1 MYFPFYCIFNLE
13 GFYLEID
20 RIFLDGNNEIEAKKM
35 SAYMRNQFKF
45 LGIKSPIRKKLQKEI
60 FKEIIKPK
68 EIDRNFVVE
77 FFEKEYREFQY
88 MVIDYLIKQKNFLVE
103 KDKFLIRNLIT
114 NKSWWDT
121 VDIISSN
128 LLGHICK
135 KYPNIVNEHILSW
148 INDENMWIRRSSIIF
163 QLRYKEDTNLEVLS
177 KAIKDNLSDDD
188 FFIKKAIGWA
198 LREYSKTNSDWVEN
212 FISENK
218 LSSLSVKEAEKYIKK
233 R

>member
-1 MYFPFYCIFNLE
+1 MD
-13 GFYLEID
+13 ID

-45 LGIKSPIRKKLQKEI
+45 LGIKSPVRKKLQKEI

-68 EIDRNFVVE
+68 EIDRGFVIE
-77 FFEKEYREFQY
+77 FFGKDYREFQY
-88 MVIDYLIKQKNFLVE
+88 MVIDYLIKQKNFLME
-103 KDKFLIRNLIT
+103 EDIFLIRNLII

-128 LLGHICK
+128 LLGHICE

-148 INDENMWIRRSSIIF
+148 ISDENMWIRRSSIIF
-163 QLRYKEDTNLEVLS
+163 QLRYKENTNLEVLS
-177 KAIKDNLSDDD
+177 KAIKDNSLDDD

-198 LREYSKTNSDWVEN
+198 LR
-212 FISENK
+212 
-218 LSSLSVKEAEKYIKK
+218 
-233 R
+233 